1 MGHPRC
7 SICNCHRTVCFR
19 NRHHIVCTSQMLGSA
34 AVKIDTFAYL
44 PVQDFGNAYSTFIAQ
59 NYGAGKKDRIRK
71 GTKESFLLSFIF
83 CIIISAIFCIFAA
96 PLITIFV
103 SAKETAVI
111 TCGVQYL
118 RIEGSF
124 YCGIGC
130 LSLPNYIHKPCKNSF
145 FMLSLIIE

>member
-1 MGHPRC
+1 MP
-7 SICNCHRTVCFR
+7 
-19 NRHHIVCTSQMLGSA
+19 GSA

-59 NYGAGKKDRIRK
+59 NYDAGKKDRIRK

-83 CIIISAIFCIFAA
+83 CIIISAIVCIFAA
-96 PLITIFV
+96 PLMTIFV

-118 RIEGSF
+118 
-124 YCGIGC
+124 
-130 LSLPNYIHKPCKNSF
+130 LSNYIGEIGIWMAIPIGWV
-145 FMLSLIIE
+145 LADAVGLIHMKFHGI

>member
-1 MGHPRC
+1 MP
-7 SICNCHRTVCFR
+7 
-19 NRHHIVCTSQMLGSA
+19 GSA

-71 GTKESFLLSFIF
+71 GTKESFLPSFIF

>member
-1 MGHPRC
+1 MP
-7 SICNCHRTVCFR
+7 
-19 NRHHIVCTSQMLGSA
+19 GSA

-71 GTKESFLLSFIF
+71 RTKESFLLSFIF
-83 CIIISAIFCIFAA
+83 CIIISAIVCICAA
-96 PLITIFV
+96 PLMTIFV

-118 RIEGSF
+118 
-124 YCGIGC
+124 
-130 LSLPNYIHKPCKNSF
+130 LSNYIGEIGIWMAIPIGWVLADAVGLIHMKFHK
-145 FMLSLIIE
+145 I

>member
-1 MGHPRC
+1 MP
-7 SICNCHRTVCFR
+7 
-19 NRHHIVCTSQMLGSA
+19 GSA
-34 AVKIDTFAYL
+34 AIKIDTFAYL

-83 CIIISAIFCIFAA
+83 CIIISAIVCIFAA

-118 RIEGSF
+118 
-124 YCGIGC
+124 
-130 LSLPNYIHKPCKNSF
+130 LSNYIGEIGIWMTIPIGWV
-145 FMLSLIIE
+145 LADAVGLIYMKFRGL